1 MWRKTSLEEQYY
13 NIETDV
19 NSEININ
26 NKISKENIVR
36 DVICDVL

>member
-26 NKISKENIVR
+26 NKILEGNIVK
-36 DVICDVL
+36 DIIYDVL